1 MAGED
6 EVMEIAVEL
15 FTNLFQS
22 VMFVGFLYLFFD
34 KPKGKLIRLIPF
46 LVAVFLVFA
55 NATYLT
61 LGGSYIGTE
70 WYYLDSLIG
79 ISILLLYSLLFL
91 RGSWYLRLIM
101 PLIDFGINAIVSY
114 TAVFFVSFATGTP
127 IEESFVA
134 SDLFRYLCIVVVNL
148 TTALLLWLV
157 LSFGSKRIKL
167 SSGSEIVAFTVIPV
181 LCVIVLYCNFFA
193 YQVSGFNPYVL
204 QFLLI
209 ICLVIVVIAVLTSV
223 MLGRISKANEMKT
236 EFLLTTQREK
246 LYEDSIM
253 ASHEQIE
260 KISFIKHETKNKMSS
275 IKKLILENNTDE
287 AVELCDITLD
297 NLKSTYT
304 PIYTNNPVLNA
315 IVNVELEKAT
325 SSGIDFSVDIS
336 DSLSKLPSADTIS
349 LIGNLCDNAIEYLVT
364 QPKELREMKLHIR
377 SHLNF
382 YIITC
387 SNRIS
392 SSVLES
398 NPELSTTKEDK
409 ANHGKGVS
417 IMRKIAESH
426 NGDVNYTEEDGYLS
440 VSVVVN
446 CSK

>member
-1 MAGED
+1 MVGED
-6 EVMEIAVEL
+6 EMMGLAIEL
-15 FTNLFQS
+15 FTNLFQA

-34 KPKGKLIRLIPF
+34 KPQGKLNRLIPF
-46 LVAVFLVFA
+46 LVAVLLVFA

-101 PLIDFGINAIVSY
+101 PLVDFGINTIVSY
-114 TAVFFVSFATGTP
+114 LFGFFVMSITGVSIETSFL
-127 IEESFVA
+127 ESV
-134 SDLFRYLCIVVVNL
+134 SFRYLCIVVVNL

-157 LSFGSKRIKL
+157 LSFGSKRINL
-167 SSGSEIVAFTVIPV
+167 SSGTEIVAFTVIPV
-181 LCVIVLYCNFFA
+181 LCIIVMYCNFFA
-193 YQVSGFNPYVL
+193 FQVSNFNSTILPYLLVIC
-204 QFLLI
+204 FVMLI
-209 ICLVIVVIAVLTSV
+209 IAVITCV

-253 ASHEQIE
+253 ASNEQIE
-260 KISFIKHETKNKMSS
+260 KISFIKHESKNKMSS
-275 IKKLILENNTDE
+275 IKKLVLENNTDE
-287 AVELCDITLD
+287 AVKLCDMTLD

-304 PIYTNNPVLNA
+304 PVYTNNPVLNA
-315 IVNVELEKAT
+315 IVNVEIEKAT

-336 DSLSKLPSADTIS
+336 DTLSKLPSADTIS

-392 SSVLES
+392 SSVLEG
-398 NPELSTTKEDK
+398 NPELSTTKVDK
-409 ANHGKGVS
+409 ANHGKGIS

-426 NGDVNYTEEDGYLS
+426 NGNVNYVEEDGYLS
-440 VSVVVN
+440 VSVVVS
-446 CSK
+446 CTE

>member
-1 MAGED
+1 MVGED
-6 EVMEIAVEL
+6 EMMGLTVEI
-15 FTNLFQS
+15 FTNLFQA

-34 KPKGKLIRLIPF
+34 KPEGKFKRLIPF
-46 LVAVFLVFA
+46 LLAVFLIFA
-55 NATYLT
+55 DSTYLT
-61 LGGSYIGTE
+61 LGGTYIGTE
-70 WYYLDSLIG
+70 WYFLDSLIG
-79 ISILLLYSLLFL
+79 ISILLVYSLVFL
-91 RGSWYLRLIM
+91 RGNWYLRLIM
-101 PLIDFGINAIVSY
+101 PLVDFGINAIVSY
-114 TAVFFVSFATGTP
+114 TVVFLVSFITGIP
-127 IEESFVA
+127 IEQSFAV
-134 SDLFRYLCIVVVNL
+134 SVLFRYLCLVVVNL

-181 LCVIVLYCNFFA
+181 LCVIVMYCNFFA
-193 YQVSGFNPYVL
+193 YQVSGFSSDILPY
-204 QFLLI
+204 LLT
-209 ICLVIVVIAVLTSV
+209 ICLVMVMIAVITCV

-275 IKKLILENNTDE
+275 IKKLILEKNTDE
-287 AVELCDITLD
+287 AVTLCDITLD

-304 PIYTNNPVLNA
+304 PVYTNNPVLNA

-325 SSGIDFSVDIS
+325 SAGIDFSVDIS
-336 DSLSKLPSADTIS
+336 DTLSKLSSADTIS

-387 SNRIS
+387 LNRIS
-392 SSVLES
+392 SSVLEN
-398 NPELSTTKEDK
+398 NPELSTTKDDK
-409 ANHGKGVS
+409 NNHGKGIS
-417 IMRKIAESH
+417 ILRKIAESY
-426 NGDVNYTEEDGYLS
+426 NGDVTYQEEDGYLS
-440 VSVVVN
+440 VSVVIN
-446 CSK
+446 CTD

>member
-1 MAGED
+1 MVGED
-6 EVMEIAVEL
+6 EMIELAIEL
-15 FTNLFQS
+15 FTNIFQA

-34 KPKGKLIRLIPF
+34 KPEGTLKRLIPF

-79 ISILLLYSLLFL
+79 ILILLLYSLVFL

-114 TAVFFVSFATGTP
+114 TFGFFVTVATGIP
-127 IEESFVA
+127 LEEAFSQSV
-134 SDLFRYLCIVVVNL
+134 LYRYICIIVVNL
-148 TTALLLWLV
+148 TTVLFLWLV
-157 LSFGSKRIKL
+157 LSFGSKKIKL

-181 LCVIVLYCNFFA
+181 LCTVVMYCNFFA
-193 YQVSGFNPYVL
+193 YQVSGFNSTVLPY
-204 QFLLI
+204 LLT
-209 ICLVIVVIAVLTSV
+209 ICVVMVTIAVITGV
-223 MLGRISKANEMKT
+223 MLVRISKANEIKT

-246 LYEDSIM
+246 LYENSIM
-253 ASHEQIE
+253 ASNEQIE

-275 IKKLILENNTDE
+275 IKKLVLENNTDE
-287 AVELCDITLD
+287 AVKLCDITLD

-304 PIYTNNPVLNA
+304 PVYTNNPVLNA
-315 IVNVELEKAT
+315 IVNVEIEKAT
-325 SSGIDFSVDIS
+325 SAGIDFSVDIS
-336 DSLSKLPSADTIS
+336 DTLSKLPSADTIS

-364 QPKELREMKLHIR
+364 QPKELRKMKLHIR

-392 SSVLES
+392 SSVLEG
-398 NPELSTTKEDK
+398 NPELSTTKVDK

-426 NGDVNYTEEDGYLS
+426 NGNVNYVEEDGYLS

-446 CSK
+446 CA